1 MPKNNLDE
9 DIKMLSNHE
18 TFARFVQVIHAL
30 REETI
35 EEMHNANYEQ
45 LQQVAG
51 RIITYDQ
58 ILRMTDWEM
67 LRQRHSNSL
76 N

>member
-1 MPKNNLDE
+1 MQNNLED

-18 TFARFVQVIHAL
+18 TFARFKQMIHAL

-35 EEMHNANYEQ
+35 AEMHKADYEQ

-58 ILRMTDWEM
+58 ILRIANWDQ
-67 LRQRHSNSL
+67 LRVRHSHNL
-76 N
+76 H

>member
-1 MPKNNLDE
+1 MQNNLED

-18 TFARFVQVIHAL
+18 TFARFIQMIHAL

-35 EEMHNANYEQ
+35 AEMHKADYEQ

-58 ILRMTDWEM
+58 ILRIANWDQ
-67 LRQRHSNSL
+67 LRVRHSHNL
-76 N
+76 H

>member
-1 MPKNNLDE
+1 MSLE
-9 DIKMLSNHE
+9 QDIKALSNHE
-18 TFARFVQVIHAL
+18 TFARFIQVIHSL
-30 REETI
+30 REEQI
-35 EEMHNANYEQ
+35 EELHKSNYEE

-58 ILRMTDWEM
+58 ILRMADWEN
-67 LRQRHSNSL
+67 LRTRHRQSL

>member
-1 MPKNNLDE
+1 MQNNLED

-18 TFARFVQVIHAL
+18 TFARFIQMIHAL

-35 EEMHNANYEQ
+35 AEMHKADYEQ

-58 ILRMTDWEM
+58 ILRIANWDQ
-67 LRQRHSNSL
+67 LRVRHLHNL
-76 N
+76 H

>member
-1 MPKNNLDE
+1 MAKNNLDE

-58 ILRMTDWEM
+58 ILRMTDWEV

>member
-1 MPKNNLDE
+1 MTQNNLED
-9 DIKMLSNHE
+9 DIKALSNHE

-58 ILRMTDWEM
+58 ILRMADWEQ
-67 LRQRHSNSL
+67 LKKRHLNSL

>member
-1 MPKNNLDE
+1 MTNLED

-18 TFARFVQVIHAL
+18 TFARFIQMIHAL

-35 EEMHNANYEQ
+35 AEMHKADYEQ

-58 ILRMTDWEM
+58 ILRIANWDQ
-67 LRQRHSNSL
+67 LRVRHSHNL
-76 N
+76 H

>member
-1 MPKNNLDE
+1 MTQNNLED
-9 DIKMLSNHE
+9 DIKALSNHE
-18 TFARFVQVIHAL
+18 TFARFIQVIHAL

-45 LQQVAG
+45 LQQVAC

-58 ILRMTDWEM
+58 ILRMADWEQ
-67 LRQRHSNSL
+67 LKRRHLNSL

>member
-1 MPKNNLDE
+1 MTQNNLED
-9 DIKMLSNHE
+9 DIKALSNHE
-18 TFARFVQVIHAL
+18 TFARFIQVIHAL

-58 ILRMTDWEM
+58 ILRMADWVQ
-67 LRQRHSNSL
+67 LKRRHLHSL

>member
-1 MPKNNLDE
+1 MTQNNLED
-9 DIKMLSNHE
+9 DIKALSNHE

-58 ILRMTDWEM
+58 ILRMTDWEQ
-67 LRQRHSNSL
+67 LKRRHLNSL

>member
-1 MPKNNLDE
+1 MSLE
-9 DIKMLSNHE
+9 QDIKALSNHE

-58 ILRMTDWEM
+58 ILRMTDWEQ
-67 LRQRHSNSL
+67 LKRRHLNSL

>member
-1 MPKNNLDE
+1 MQNNLED

-18 TFARFVQVIHAL
+18 TFARFIQMIHAL

-35 EEMHNANYEQ
+35 AEMHKADYEQ

-58 ILRMTDWEM
+58 ILRIAIGIVTGK
-67 LRQRHSNSL
+67 HL
-76 N
+76 NII

>member
-1 MPKNNLDE
+1 MAQNNLED
-9 DIKMLSNHE
+9 DIKALSNHE

-58 ILRMTDWEM
+58 ILRMTDWEQ
-67 LRQRHSNSL
+67 LKRRHLNSL

>member
-1 MPKNNLDE
+1 MSLE
-9 DIKMLSNHE
+9 QDIKALSNHE
-18 TFARFVQVIHAL
+18 TFARFIQVIHSL
-30 REETI
+30 REEQI
-35 EEMHNANYEQ
+35 EELHKSNYEE

-58 ILRMTDWEM
+58 ILRMADWEN
-67 LRQRHSNSL
+67 LRTRHSQSL

>member
-1 MPKNNLDE
+1 MPNNLDE

>member
-1 MPKNNLDE
+1 MTNNLDD

-18 TFARFVQVIHAL
+18 TFARFVQVIYAL

-45 LQQVAG
+45 LQQLAG

-58 ILRMTDWEM
+58 ILRMADWEQ
-67 LRQRHSNSL
+67 LRKRHSSSL